1 MHRQA
6 VESVDNFLLHPQNIV
21 RIAQD
26 TYILGYTQIYSL
38 YPQIFNFQNSMME
51 ETDVRHR
58 HRHAVFIRRLDDIV
72 VADGASCLRNVLH
85 TALVGTLNVVAKGEE
100 GVAAERHIRVLC
112 NPVALLFAG

>member
-58 HRHAVFIRRLDDIV
+58 HRHAVFIRRLNDIV
-72 VADGASCLRNVLH
+72 IAN
-85 TALVGTLNVVAKGEE
+85 
-100 GVAAERHIRVLC
+100 
-112 NPVALLFAG
+112 

>member
-1 MHRQA
+1 MKGGLM
-6 VESVDNFLLHPQNIV
+6 VEQSHVGEGHGN
-21 RIAQD
+21 A
-26 TYILGYTQIYSL
+26 
-38 YPQIFNFQNSMME
+38 IF
-51 ETDVRHR
+51 V
-58 HRHAVFIRRLDDIV
+58 AGLDDIV